1 MKKVFVSV
9 ILVAALIAVGI
20 SPGTAGI
27 DGQGGCAL
35 AAETTYTAGG
45 ISKKQQSV
53 SGPVTYNVYWKSG
66 TVTLKLANSARTSLS
81 YAIADG
87 ADIAELSEDGDRL
100 LVSGTGTVMLRA
112 VAEETDNYYGVS
124 VYIAVSCNDY
134 QPGSGVENS
143 VYTYDRFEHPF
154 NNSVEGAVK
163 CTPLY
168 LNAGNSYL
176 TWSADAP
183 VYAGTYLVRLDMET
197 ADNESFVEFATIT
210 IKKRKLKIKK
220 LKVAT
225 KEWNGTDEAHLTGIL
240 DGVIEGDTVFL
251 GFPEARFTNTDA
263 GKNKKVVV
271 HDGSFW
277 LSGESAEQYSL
288 TIPAIKKLKGVIKPK
303 SVTVMADDKTTT
315 EGEPVLALTYS
326 VDGADETDLR
336 NVELSCKVNKNSLAG
351 TYPIK
356 VKSVK
361 GNPNYKIKKI
371 CGMYTVLPSP
381 YNSSSGVYG
390 DSSSYGDSDG
400 YGGSGG
406 YSGSGG
412 SGTDGTGGYDYGYGD
427 DSYGGT
433 GADGSDGTGG
443 SGSPSS
449 PSASPKPSYEFKL
462 EPSTLDQVLVF
473 DGLSDINTGFKKKV
487 FTVNYWLTKDAVVKT
502 IDNAVKI
509 STNKKRWQTSL
520 HFNTGAKAADIKK
533 DKGSCLLKKNLTFY
547 AKYKDTICKIV
558 VSRFICDREKPQ
570 ITLDGIRGV
579 NKRSLVGT
587 GISQSD
593 SFTFNVGSV
602 YGLAGK
608 KTLAYKY
615 VSDSSV
621 IDVGA
626 DWNIVKRNQI
636 TVDRDFSGC
645 LAIKAT
651 DRIGNTTVVYTDTIT
666 VDASAPIV
674 AGIENGGEYKG
685 TVAYS
690 VSDLSGVA
698 SVSVD
703 GKVVPETGEVHGG
716 GLRTMTAI
724 DAYGNRKDITFRCA
738 DTNAFQGLVQSVK
751 SMFGGV

>member
-124 VYIAVSCNDY
+124 AYIAVSCNDY

-303 SVTVMADDKTTT
+303 SVTVRADDKTTT

-520 HFNTGAKAADIKK
+520 DFNTGAKAADIKK
-533 DKGSCLLKKNLTFY
+533 DKGSCLLKRNLTFY

-587 GISQSD
+587 GISQSG

-626 DWNIVKRNQI
+626 DWNIVKQNQI
-636 TVDRDFSGC
+636 TVDRDFSGY

-651 DRIGNTTVVYTDTIT
+651 DRIGNTKVVYTDTIT
-666 VDASAPIV
+666 VDASAPIA
-674 AGIENGGEYKG
+674 AGIENGGEYTG
-685 TVAYS
+685 TAAYS

-703 GKVVPETGEVHGG
+703 GKAVPETGEVHGG
-716 GLRTMTAI
+716 GLHTMTVI
-724 DAYGNRKDITFRCA
+724 DIYGNRKDITFRCT
-738 DTNAFQGLVQSVK
+738 DTNVFQGLVQSVK
-751 SMFGGV
+751 SLLGGV

>member
-1 MKKVFVSV
+1 MKKVFLSV
-9 ILVAALIAVGI
+9 ILIAALIAVGV

-27 DGQGGCAL
+27 NKQGGCAL
-35 AAETTYTAGG
+35 AAEATYTAGST
-45 ISKKQQSV
+45 SKKQQSV
-53 SGPVTYNVYWKSG
+53 SGPLTYNIYWKSG
-66 TVTLKLANSARTSLS
+66 TTTLKLANSARTSLS
-81 YAIADG
+81 FAIVDG
-87 ADIAELSEDGDRL
+87 TEIAELSEDGDRL
-100 LVSGTGTVMLRA
+100 LVSGTGTIILRA

-124 VYIAVSCNDY
+124 AYIAVSCNDY
-134 QPGSGVENS
+134 QPDSGVENS

-154 NNSVEGAVK
+154 NNRVEGAVK

-168 LNAGNSYL
+168 LNAENSYL

-183 VYAGTYLVRLDMET
+183 VYAGTYLVRLDVET

-251 GFPEARFTNTDA
+251 GFPEVRFTNTDA

-271 HDGSFW
+271 QDGSFW

-303 SVTVMADDKTTT
+303 SVTVRADDKTGT
-315 EGEPVLALTYS
+315 EGEPVLTLTYS
-326 VDGADETDLR
+326 VDGADETDLQ
-336 NVELSCKVNKNSLAG
+336 NIGLSCKVKKDSPAG
-351 TYPIK
+351 TYAIK

-361 GNPNYKIKKI
+361 GNLNYKIKKI
-371 CGMYTVLPSP
+371 SGMYTVLPSP
-381 YNSSSGVYG
+381 YSSSSDVYG
-390 DSSSYGDSDG
+390 GGSSYGDSDG
-400 YGGSGG
+400 YGGSGSYGTGG

-412 SGTDGTGGYDYGYGD
+412 SGTDGTGGDGYSGDIYGE
-427 DSYGGT
+427 T
-433 GADGSDGTGG
+433 GADGTGI
-443 SGSPSS
+443 SGSLSS

-473 DGLSDINTGFKKKV
+473 DGLSDINTGFKKKA

-520 HFNTGAKAADIKK
+520 HFNAGAKATDIKK

-716 GLRTMTAI
+716 GLHTMTAI